1 MLLVPLP
8 RRPDWRHPPLV
19 TLAIMVLC
27 TLIYFFWQIPGDK
40 VQEQAL
46 DYYGKSVLREA
57 ELPAYL
63 NYLSEQG
70 GEKARRLRQAYAHD
84 QWPLVLAAM
93 ENDGE
98 FQLRLHR
105 GQVITPHSPL
115 YPQWQTARRH
125 YEDLRNRAVTSRY
138 AFTPTD
144 PRPITWLSHMGEGQA
159 DAQIGNGQ
167 GGHLP
172 PFQALAEK
180 DHGNEHG
187 EGGIGEQDEPFQ
199 PGGNVAQAVEIQ
211 QAGTV
216 VAEYAQGREFEPFPG
231 A

>member
-1 MLLVPLP
+1 MDLGGTGGHQHGQGGKAG
-8 RRPDWRHPPLV
+8 R
-19 TLAIMVLC
+19 A
-27 TLIYFFWQIPGDK
+27 
-40 VQEQAL
+40 QAL
-46 DYYGKSVLREA
+46 DSSGAAREIEGVA
-57 ELPAYL
+57 QRG
-63 NYLSEQG
+63 SEDKGAAHQHRTQIG
-70 GEKARRLRQAYAHD
+70 GE
-84 QWPLVLAAM
+84 M
-93 ENDGE
+93 E
-98 FQLRLHR
+98 
-105 GQVITPHSPL
+105 V
-115 YPQWQTARRH
+115 
-125 YEDLRNRAVTSRY
+125 
-138 AFTPTD
+138 
-144 PRPITWLSHMGEGQA
+144 MGEGQA